1 LRFYFKEI
9 DPGHDMHQPSHHNLP
24 TAKAYAQ
31 GFTLIEL
38 SVCMTIIGILATGVV
53 YMYTNPTAKVK
64 SVMFNILA
72 DLNLARSESVNRNQ
86 DILVDFTLGDKD
98 GYLICLD
105 TDSDKD
111 CNDELAENIIK
122 EVLFREEVQFYDCIS
137 APPYPADGPT
147 KTPSGTKLAGKNG
160 LIFGGPNYIKWQP
173 DGTSGDNGS
182 IIVYHPAKQN
192 PQQVRGDPYAAVIS
206 SAATGRIRLMRWRQ
220 NNGWSKK

>member
-1 LRFYFKEI
+1 MYQSSENTLFRAE
-9 DPGHDMHQPSHHNLP
+9 DD
-24 TAKAYAQ
+24 TQ

-38 SVCMTIIGILATGVV
+38 CVFMTVICILATGVA
-53 YMYTNPTAKVK
+53 YMYSNPTAQVK
-64 SVMFNILA
+64 GVMFNMLT
-72 DLNLARSESVNRNQ
+72 DLNLARSEAVNRNQ

-105 TDSDKD
+105 TNSDKD
-111 CNDELAENIIK
+111 CSDELTEDIIK
-122 EVLFREEVQFYDCIS
+122 KVLFREDVQFYDCTS

-160 LIFGGPNYIKWQP
+160 LVFGGPDYIKWQP

-182 IIVYHPAKQN
+182 IIVYHPDLEN
-192 PQQVRGDPYAAVIS
+192 PQQVKGDPYAAVIS

-220 NNGWSKK
+220 NKGWSKK

>member
-1 LRFYFKEI
+1 MY
-9 DPGHDMHQPSHHNLP
+9 QPSTFKLFK
-24 TAKAYAQ
+24 AKAHSQ

-38 SVCMTIIGILATGVV
+38 SVVMTVICILATGLA
-53 YMYTNPTAKVK
+53 YMYANPTAIVK
-64 SVMFNILA
+64 GVMFNVLA

-86 DILVDFTLGDKD
+86 DILVDFTLGNKD

-111 CNDELAENIIK
+111 CGDELAEDIIK
-122 EVLFREEVQFYDCIS
+122 EVLFREEVQFYDCTS
-137 APPYPADGPT
+137 SPPYPVNGPT

-182 IIVYHPAKQN
+182 IIVYHPAPRN
-192 PQQVRGDPYAAVIS
+192 PQQVKGDPYAAVIS

-220 NNGWSKK
+220 DNGWSKK

>member
-1 LRFYFKEI
+1 MPKRSRYKLLKVKV
-9 DPGHDMHQPSHHNLP
+9 QS
-24 TAKAYAQ
+24 Q

-38 SVCMTIIGILATGVV
+38 CVFMTVICILATGII

-64 SVMFNILA
+64 GVIFNILT

-86 DILVDFTLGDKD
+86 NVLVDFTLGDKD

-122 EVLFREEVQFYDCIS
+122 EVLFRKEVQFYDCTS
-137 APPYPADGPT
+137 APPYPVNGPT

-160 LIFGGPNYIKWQP
+160 LIFGGPNYLKWQP

-182 IIVYHPAKQN
+182 IIVYHPAPQN
-192 PQQVRGDPYAAVIS
+192 PQEVKGAPYAAVIS
-206 SAATGRIRLMRWRQ
+206 SASTGRMRLMRWH
-220 NNGWSKK
+220 NKKGWSKK